1 MDIVR
6 TVIKCHFSTFSRF
19 VFREK
24 GKNSSFGAQI
34 FEPELE
40 PHQMN
45 DLFPASSLNKGWQL
59 DHNLHEVWLIN
70 VSFPIEKRDS
80 L

>member
-45 DLFPASSLNKGWQL
+45 DLFPASKSK
-59 DHNLHEVWLIN
+59 
-70 VSFPIEKRDS
+70 
-80 L
+80 